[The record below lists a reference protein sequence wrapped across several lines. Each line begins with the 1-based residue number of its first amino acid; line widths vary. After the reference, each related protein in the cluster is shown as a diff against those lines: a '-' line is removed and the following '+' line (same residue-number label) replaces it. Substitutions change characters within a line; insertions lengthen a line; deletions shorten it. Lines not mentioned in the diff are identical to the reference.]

1 MLAQGED
8 IQGATQMEKRTRL
21 FRELSAQVQGQAEL
35 ESPQRRASVP
45 KVVMGSQR
53 KTRSGLGATISGQ
66 GQRRAGKG
74 VGEAELG
81 VGFQETLNDGASVDN
96 LTAVGMIPRDMELW
110 CIHRQP
116 HSSGYD
122 FRRHEMMVRPQTT
135 SQPWKEKVFQRLTR
149 KDLLRKARCDVH
161 TMKCSPSIKR
171 NNRDTQSVWR
181 KR

>member
-1 MLAQGED
+1 
-8 IQGATQMEKRTRL
+8 
-21 FRELSAQVQGQAEL
+21 
-35 ESPQRRASVP
+35 
-45 KVVMGSQR
+45 MGSQR

-122 FRRHEMMVRPQTT
+122 SRIHGIMVHP
-135 SQPWKEKVFQRLTR
+135 
-149 KDLLRKARCDVH
+149 
-161 TMKCSPSIKR
+161 
-171 NNRDTQSVWR
+171 
-181 KR
+181 